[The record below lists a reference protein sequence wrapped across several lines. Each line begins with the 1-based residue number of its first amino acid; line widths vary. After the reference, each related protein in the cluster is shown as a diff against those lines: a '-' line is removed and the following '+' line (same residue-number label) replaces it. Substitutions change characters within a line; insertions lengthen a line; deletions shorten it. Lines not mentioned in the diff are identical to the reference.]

1 MVCYDSGGHDKIL
14 LLISEV
20 KIRNGVSMNKLTK
33 KVVKVFNEGKKIDKL
48 AEEYACCKKT
58 QRNSTTK
65 N

>member
-1 MVCYDSGGHDKIL
+1 
-14 LLISEV
+14 
-20 KIRNGVSMNKLTK
+20 MNKLTK
-33 KVVKVFNEGKKIDKL
+33 KVVKVFNEGFNEGKKIDKL

>member
-20 KIRNGVSMNKLTK
+20 
-33 KVVKVFNEGKKIDKL
+33 NEGKKIDKL

>member
-1 MVCYDSGGHDKIL
+1 
-14 LLISEV
+14 
-20 KIRNGVSMNKLTK
+20 MNKLTK

-65 N
+65 NCLS

>member
-1 MVCYDSGGHDKIL
+1 MVCYDSREHVKIL

-20 KIRNGVSMNKLTK
+20 ERSVTMNKLTK

-58 QRNSTTK
+58 QRTSTTK